1 MSHWPP
7 DTSPAARAELET
19 ALGLALHAAETLL
32 EDCEPIPPVT
42 VRIDR
47 VSKEREMTFGHAAT
61 REVGEAF
68 ELIWADLERETEGL
82 QCVAVAASA
91 KTVGNGTSEPIVYVV
106 VEHRDGH
113 AVKAVLPYR
122 RRRRLT
128 RHKVIPGALTITP
141 QQGRIWQ

>member
-7 DTSPAARAELET
+7 DVSSAARTELET
-19 ALGLALHAAETLL
+19 TLGLALHAAETML
-32 EDCEPIPPVT
+32 EECEPIPPVA

-47 VSKEREMTFGHAAT
+47 VSGEREIAFGHTAT
-61 REVGEAF
+61 QEVGEAF
-68 ELIWADLERETEGL
+68 ELIWADLGREAEGL

-91 KTVGNGTSEPIVYVV
+91 KAVGNGKAESIVYVV

-113 AVKAVLPYR
+113 TVKAVLPYQ

-141 QQGRIWQ
+141 HQGRIWQ